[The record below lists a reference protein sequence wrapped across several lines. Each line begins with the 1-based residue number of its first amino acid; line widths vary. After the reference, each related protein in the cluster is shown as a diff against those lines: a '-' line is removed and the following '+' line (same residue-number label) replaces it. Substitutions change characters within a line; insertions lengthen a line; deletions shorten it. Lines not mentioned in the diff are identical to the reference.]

1 MKARLEWIFE
11 GLTAPIGFEQP
22 MSVVNLGDV
31 HRTSNVLMDWA
42 RGLKVQIWA
51 PNQQAVTLKRLPN
64 GAGCRK
70 LIGPR
75 MATMHAKAFAPIISG
90 ACVEG

>member
-1 MKARLEWIFE
+1 MKARLEWMFE

-51 PNQQAVTLKRLPN
+51 PNQQAVTLKRLPKWCWLQEADRSAY
-64 GAGCRK
+64 G
-70 LIGPR
+70 
-75 MATMHAKAFAPIISG
+75 HY
-90 ACVEG
+90 AC